1 MEHEFP
7 EGVEASLFDGRLGI
21 LDPPYN
27 SGVWRFKEVI
37 HPGIDER
44 FIVSRGEG
52 NTNLYR
58 HGRLSAYVGLEK
70 LWVKHEGENP
80 TVIPRSLKLP
90 VGFSPSCFTQSL
102 SRPTYAESLPCR

>member
-7 EGVEASLFDGRLGI
+7 GGVDASLFDGRLGV

-44 FIVSRGEG
+44 FIVLRGEG

-58 HGRLSAYVGLEK
+58 HG
-70 LWVKHEGENP
+70 
-80 TVIPRSLKLP
+80 
-90 VGFSPSCFTQSL
+90 SL